1 MIRTER
7 RMRLLRLTF
16 ACASLAATLAGCGG
30 GGGGSST
37 PPPPPPPAPAPSES
51 AYLLAEFVA
60 ADSNNQ
66 FVRVWDPA
74 NPGVAVQDVKLVMS
88 NGIVWTSSHLVFSD
102 ATRYDAASRTVTTL
116 GHAKVFYD
124 NDGKLY
130 SIDLRGGQSHAPV
143 QLSSAADVFLPTS
156 ATTMDAAGDDAW
168 VDAQG
173 GAHHW
178 AIRAT
183 MGATDAPVSI
193 EQIAAPLRDAT
204 TGLPQH
210 FLVALGSRTGT
221 HIVPT
226 TYEMVDAT
234 FTPLNIPAV
243 ASMAGTDGWAG
254 ADPAQPG
261 LGYLRIGS
269 GLYELH
275 WSAGSV
281 SVDSTS
287 LHTFTG
293 GSMAGPTADVQSLYL
308 TDGTTLLS
316 LANGVLQAIGN
327 YTIAPDTL
335 TNAGNYVAAIEATGV
350 VLNQASYQLETLG
363 KSGGTATLVEPTST
377 TLQLLAASGNGLV
390 LAGTVEQP
398 QAFVL
403 ASGDNRARTTLG
415 SQWVGVVRA
424 ASAVVDQPAAPVAL
438 LSCVAG
444 TSGFCAPGA
453 LTQLDLAGN
462 AIVLGN
468 VAASA
473 PMLRG
478 DAVAGL
484 ATSLSGQ
491 TLLSSPG
498 GFGDDETDGRDAWQ
512 FTPAAAGSLARVTSN
527 LP

>member
-16 ACASLAATLAGCGG
+16 ACAALAAVLAGCGG
-30 GGGGSST
+30 GGGDST
-37 PPPPPPPAPAPSES
+37 PPPPPPPPPPAPSES
-51 AYLLAEFVA
+51 AYLLAQFVA

-74 NPGVAVQDVKLVMS
+74 NPTVAVQNVKLVMS
-88 NGIVWTSSHLVFSD
+88 NGILWTSSHLVFSD
-102 ATRYDAASRTVTTL
+102 ATRYDAATRSVTTL

-143 QLSSAADVFLPTS
+143 RLSSAADVFLPAS
-156 ATTMDAAGDDAW
+156 ATPMDAAGDDAW

-183 MGATDAPVSI
+183 MAATDAPVSI
-193 EQIAAPLRDAT
+193 EQIVAPLRDAT
-204 TGLPQH
+204 SDLPQH
-210 FLVALGSRTGT
+210 FFVALGSRTGT

-234 FTPLNIPAV
+234 FTPLNIAAV
-243 ASMAGTDGWAG
+243 ASMAAGDGWAG

-269 GLYELH
+269 GLYEAH

-287 LHTFTG
+287 LYTFTG
-293 GSMAGPTADVQSLYL
+293 NVVAGPTGDARSLYL
-308 TDGTTLLS
+308 TDGSTLLS
-316 LANGVLQAIGN
+316 LANGSLQAIGN
-327 YTIAPDTL
+327 YSVAPDTL
-335 TNAGNYVAAIEATGV
+335 TDAGSYVAAIEGTGV
-350 VLNQASYQLETLG
+350 VLNQASYQLETLA

-377 TLQLLAASGNGLV
+377 TLQLLAASASGLV
-390 LAGTVEQP
+390 LVGTVEQP
-398 QAFVL
+398 RAFVL
-403 ASGDNRARTTLG
+403 ASADNHTRTTLG

-444 TSGFCAPGA
+444 TMGFCVPGA
-453 LTQLDLAGN
+453 LTQLDLSGN

-484 ATSLSGQ
+484 PASLSGQ

-498 GFGDDETDGRDAWQ
+498 GFGDDETDSRDAWQ
-512 FTPAAAGSLARVTSN
+512 FTPAGAGSLSRVTSN